1 MTVRGV
7 RGRTEAVRSEAAD
20 GQIGGQVD
28 TFGACVGGRRVVFV
42 RDGGVTLAR
51 VIPRLDPDRI
61 QGCPHPS
68 WCSLTVQESPAG
80 GAEELQHHVR
90 QSRRSLSL
98 YLSLSLSLSRSPKE
112 CTRPQ
117 RLSSPPPST
126 SGRCGWQSG
135 AGPALV
141 QPISVFASA
150 RSRGILHITSREV
163 RSSATEARSEELLIE
178 RGRRWGLGGEKRDLS
193 LCRAGGLSSAT
204 APDRPGV

>member
-1 MTVRGV
+1 MAELRWREFPLDSTRTGV
-7 RGRTEAVRSEAAD
+7 RVAPPPQLVLAYSTGKSRRW
-20 GQIGGQVD
+20 
-28 TFGACVGGRRVVFV
+28 GRRAAAS
-42 RDGGVTLAR
+42 RKTK
-51 VIPRLDPDRI
+51 
-61 QGCPHPS
+61 
-68 WCSLTVQESPAG
+68 SP
-80 GAEELQHHVR
+80 
-90 QSRRSLSL
+90 
-98 YLSLSLSLSRSPKE
+98 LSLSLSLSIYLCISRSISRSPKE
-112 CTRPQ
+112 RTRPQ

-141 QPISVFASA
+141 QPISVFAAA
-150 RSRGILHITSREV
+150 RSSSRGILHITSRE

>member
-1 MTVRGV
+1 MAELRWREFPLDSTRTGV
-7 RGRTEAVRSEAAD
+7 RVAPPPQLVLAYSTGKSRRW
-20 GQIGGQVD
+20 
-28 TFGACVGGRRVVFV
+28 GRRAAAS
-42 RDGGVTLAR
+42 RKTK
-51 VIPRLDPDRI
+51 
-61 QGCPHPS
+61 
-68 WCSLTVQESPAG
+68 SP
-80 GAEELQHHVR
+80 
-90 QSRRSLSL
+90 LS
-98 YLSLSLSLSRSPKE
+98 LSLSLSLSRSISRSPKE
-112 CTRPQ
+112 RTRPQ

-141 QPISVFASA
+141 QPISVFAAA
-150 RSRGILHITSREV
+150 RSSSRGILHITSRE